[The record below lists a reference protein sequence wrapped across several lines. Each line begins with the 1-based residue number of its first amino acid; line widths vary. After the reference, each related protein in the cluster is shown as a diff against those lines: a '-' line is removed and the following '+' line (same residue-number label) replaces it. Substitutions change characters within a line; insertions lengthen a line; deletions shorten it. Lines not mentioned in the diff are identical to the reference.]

1 MRSILT
7 LVSIVGLTCVATACS
22 GSDSASDADDRIDV
36 VVTTNILGDV
46 VTNAL
51 GNLVGDTVDVE
62 VIMPLGA
69 DPHDFAPSTRQAE
82 AMTEADVLVVNGAG
96 FEAGMTDLIDSVDAP
111 VLAAADVVELLEDG
125 GVTDPHLWTDPVRMT
140 RVVEAFAAEMGA
152 ADGIDAGRLEQNA
165 AAYAEELAR
174 LDQELETELGAID
187 DANRV
192 LVTNHEV
199 LGYFADRYGFEVLGA
214 VIPSLTTGAEASAS
228 QIEELAELIVER
240 DVPAVFGE
248 TTQSTQLAEAL
259 SNEAGGDVVV
269 VELYSESLGEPGGEA
284 GTYVEMMRT
293 NVRLIVEA
301 LSG

>member
-1 MRSILT
+1 MRSVLT
-7 LVSIVGLTCVATACS
+7 LVLIAGLACVANACT
-22 GSDSASDADDRIDV
+22 GSDSASDPDDRIDV

-46 VTNAL
+46 VTNSL
-51 GNLVGDTVDVE
+51 GDLVGDMVDVE

-96 FEAGMTDLIDSVDAP
+96 FEAGMTNLIDSVDAP
-111 VLAAADVVELLEDG
+111 VLAAADVVELLEDDG
-125 GVTDPHLWTDPVRMT
+125 AIDPHLWTDPVRMIQ
-140 RVVEAFAAEMGA
+140 VVEAFAAEMGA

-165 AAYAEELAR
+165 AAYVEELAL
-174 LDQELETELGAID
+174 LDQELETELSSID
-187 DANRV
+187 DADRV

-199 LGYFADRYGFEVLGA
+199 LGYFADRYDFEVLGA

-248 TTQSTQLAEAL
+248 TTQSTQLADAL

-269 VELYSESLGEPGGEA
+269 VELYSESLSEPDGEA